1 MRICQ
6 SEMSHVFGNTYKEE
20 DGEVS
25 PNIISILPSVTKL
38 LLVRGEVGLGEL
50 PPDPLL
56 PGDGVHGDAGVA
68 RALHVLRVG
77 QPQQDLAHA
86 LLRQRVDQS
95 CSGIMFQFC
104 RI

>member
-1 MRICQ
+1 
-6 SEMSHVFGNTYKEE
+6 MSAFLVIQNLTFIP
-20 DGEVS
+20 GEVC
-25 PNIISILPSVTKL
+25 L
-38 LLVRGEVGLGEL
+38 REL

-95 CSGIMFQFC
+95 CSGFMFQFW

>member
-1 MRICQ
+1 MRLKHIRIEQ
-6 SEMSHVFGNTYKEE
+6 FSLRSQTNHSSLIP
-20 DGEVS
+20 GEVR
-25 PNIISILPSVTKL
+25 LC
-38 LLVRGEVGLGEL
+38 EL

-68 RALHVLRVG
+68 RPLNVLRVR

-95 CSGIMFQFC
+95 CSGFMFQFW